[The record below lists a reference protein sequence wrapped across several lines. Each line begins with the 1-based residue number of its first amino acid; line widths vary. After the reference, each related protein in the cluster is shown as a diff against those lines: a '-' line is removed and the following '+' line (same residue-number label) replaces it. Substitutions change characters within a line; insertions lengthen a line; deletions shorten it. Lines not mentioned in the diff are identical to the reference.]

1 MTATAADV
9 GATYFDAWKRGDF
22 DTLRSILADDVTF
35 DGPLGH
41 ASNADECVDG
51 LRRMSKIV
59 TDIVVRKTFVDG
71 PDVITWF
78 ELHTAGT
85 AALPT
90 VNWRHV
96 RNGKIT
102 SIRVT
107 FDPRPL
113 SPPAARDGAGA

>member
-1 MTATAADV
+1 MTSTAAEV
-9 GATYFDAWKRGDF
+9 GATYFDAWRAGDF

-35 DGPLGH
+35 VGPLGR
-41 ASNADECVDG
+41 AGNADECVDG
-51 LRRMSKIV
+51 LRRMSAIV

-78 ELHTAGT
+78 ELHTAAT
-85 AALPT
+85 QPLPT

-96 RNGKIT
+96 ENGKIT

-113 SPPAARDGAGA
+113 NPPPASGDG